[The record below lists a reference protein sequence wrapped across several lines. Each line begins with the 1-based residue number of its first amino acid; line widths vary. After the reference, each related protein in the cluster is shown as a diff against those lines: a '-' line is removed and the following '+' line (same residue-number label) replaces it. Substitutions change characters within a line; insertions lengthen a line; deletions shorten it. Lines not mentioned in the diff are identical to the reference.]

1 MSFSPMK
8 NLLKSKIA
16 YRFIFY
22 VILLSILITIL
33 TTFLQLTIDY
43 SHTIDQAKEKI
54 QQIQDGYLQS
64 VSRSLSIDDK
74 EQLQILLQGM
84 IHLSDIQYVAIL
96 IDGKTALSYG
106 KKNGG
111 TLITEKFSLSYK
123 EDRNIGTLEVVANMS
138 NAYDYFSNK
147 TIVILTTNAGR
158 IFLISL
164 FILWIFHA
172 MVARHLEKIAHYAE
186 RLDSEHLDTVLV
198 LNRPLREQHDSD
210 ELEHVVTAI
219 NSMRIN
225 LQRSFKGMVESE
237 QDNRTLLK
245 TSLIGLAL
253 WRFDGNFATV
263 NPAFAHIIGHSVMDV
278 LRMNYWD
285 IVVENDVESAKKE
298 LQSLR
303 AGDHYGPYEKLY
315 RHKDGHAVPVRLSAL
330 VIEKDN
336 EFYAWSNV
344 EDITEP
350 KRVAEELRQEKQ
362 RAESANLA
370 KSQFLANM
378 SHELRTPLNAIIGY
392 SEMLEEEFAEEGEDD
407 YLRDAKNIHAAGKHL
422 LGLIN
427 DILDISKIE
436 AGKMDVYIERFDL
449 SEMVHNIMVT
459 VQPLIENKGNL
470 LKVICCE
477 NLGEMRS
484 DLTKTKQILLN
495 LLSNSSKFSENDEI
509 TLEAKRETEEEQDW
523 IYFCV
528 KDNGIGMTLEQQSK
542 LFQNFT
548 QADAS
553 TKRKYGGTGLG
564 LAISKRFS
572 EMLGG
577 TIWVESEF
585 GKGSQ
590 FFVKLPAQL
599 INDKAKLKQ
608 QPQETVSAQ
617 LSTIPTEGGIILV
630 IDDDPAIRNLL
641 KTYLGKLGYQVATA
655 SNGQEG
661 FDLAKKL
668 QPHAITLDVMMPG
681 MDGWEVLSKLKAD
694 PHLSSV
700 PVIMLTIV
708 EDKEMGYSLGA
719 SDYLL
724 KPINRDQ
731 LAKVLQKYR
740 PQKSSCTVLLVED
753 NNATR
758 EMMARMLKKINWT
771 VIEAI
776 NGEDALHCLKTN
788 RQPDLVLLDLMMP
801 KMDGFEFITHFRQNS
816 QWTAIPVVVLTAKD
830 ISAEDRVWL
839 NDRVN
844 TVFQKGDYSR
854 DELLADLRQLLIN
867 TITR

>member
-1 MSFSPMK
+1 MK

-22 VILLSILITIL
+22 VILLSVLITIL

-43 SHTIDQAKEKI
+43 SHTVDRAKEKI

-64 VSRSLSIDDK
+64 VSRSLSIDDG
-74 EQLQILLQGM
+74 EQLQILLKGM

-96 IDGKTALSYG
+96 INGETTLSYG

-111 TLITEKFSLSYK
+111 TLVAEKFPLSYK
-123 EDRNIGTLEVVANMS
+123 DDRNIGTLEVVANMS
-138 NAYDYFSNK
+138 SVYEYLGNK
-147 TIVILTTNAGR
+147 ALVILITNAGR
-158 IFLISL
+158 IFLIAL

-186 RLDSEHLDTVLV
+186 RLDSEHLDTVLT
-198 LNRPLREQHDSD
+198 LDRPLREQHEND

-245 TSLIGLAL
+245 TSLIGLGL
-253 WRFDGNFATV
+253 WRFDGSFATV
-263 NPAFAHIIGHSVMDV
+263 NPAFAHIIGRSVTDT
-278 LRMNYWD
+278 LKLNYWD
-285 IVVENDVESAKKE
+285 IVEEEDVESAKKE
-298 LQSLR
+298 LQALN
-303 AGDHYGPYEKLY
+303 AGDHYGPVEKSY
-315 RHKDGHAVPVRLSAL
+315 KHKDGHTVPVRLSAL
-330 VIEKDN
+330 IIEKDN

-344 EDITEP
+344 EDITKP

-362 RAESANLA
+362 KAESANLA

-392 SEMLEEEFAEEGEDD
+392 SEMLEEEFEEEGEDD

-436 AGKMDVYIERFDL
+436 AGKMDIYIERFDL
-449 SEMVHNIMVT
+449 SEMVHNITVT
-459 VQPLIENKGNL
+459 VQPLVENKGNH

-477 NLGEMRS
+477 NLGGMSS

-495 LLSNSSKFSENDEI
+495 LLSNSSKFSENDAI
-509 TLEAKRETEEEQDW
+509 TLEAQRKTEDDQDW

-528 KDNGIGMTLEQQSK
+528 KDNGIGMTPEQQSK

-564 LAISKRFS
+564 LAISKRFA

-577 TIWVESEF
+577 TVWVESEF

-599 INDKAKLKQ
+599 ISDKPQPTKQ
-608 QPQETVSAQ
+608 ERIASQ
-617 LSTIPTEGGIILV
+617 LSAIPSEGGVILV
-630 IDDDPAIRNLL
+630 IDDDPTIRNLL
-641 KTYLGKLGYQVATA
+641 KAYLSKLGYQVAVA
-655 SNGQEG
+655 SDGQEG
-661 FDLAKKL
+661 FELAKKL

-740 PQKSSCTVLLVED
+740 PQKPSCTVLLVED

-776 NGEDALHCLKTN
+776 NGEDALHCLETSA
-788 RQPDLVLLDLMMP
+788 QPDLVLLDLMMP
-801 KMDGFEFITHFRQNS
+801 KMDGFEFVTHFRQKPKWS
-816 QWTAIPVVVLTAKD
+816 SIPVVVLTAKD

-867 TITR
+867 TIAR